1 MRRCETP
8 LWGLREGYGYENGRI
23 GENIRTCECGRGK
36 GEMGNRRRNGGV
48 KRTNGGVKRGGCP
61 RLHDRYSI
69 TAASKVLQRMPS
81 RHHIVKYN
89 TIF

>member
-1 MRRCETP
+1 MRTV
-8 LWGLREGYGYENGRI
+8 GLEKILGFASAEGGNGR
-23 GENIRTCECGRGK
+23 R
-36 GEMGNRRRNGGV
+36 
-48 KRTNGGVKRGGCP
+48 NGGVKRGGCP
-61 RLHDRYSI
+61 RLHDWYSI